1 MRLVQ
6 LVMLWSARYATTNK
20 LTLFFVFFIFFCVTN
35 ILLLLFTGDEDI
47 CVANIQELCKGI
59 SKECVDK
66 ILWTKI

>member
-35 ILLLLFTGDEDI
+35 ILFLLFTGDEEV
-47 CVANIQELCKGI
+47 CGGNNQELGKELCK
-59 SKECVDK
+59 E
-66 ILWTKI
+66 